1 MAPMDDPAI
10 TTVTGGESPPSD
22 NDASGERPVRKQLKE
37 TSIDSTHTA
46 VNENSNTRKRSFEE
60 SRDHHDG
67 PCENGESRRK
77 RSREGTPESTDTKKE
92 ELTMDICAGPGA
104 QSSHDPEQSEIK
116 PTATAMDD
124 ETARSLTKKRS
135 REQLDDSSKKTEATS
150 DSAACTARSVDAKFT
165 VDGEPEKKRHRDGSQ
180 ELEVKPD
187 NKFAASAFGKAV
199 ASPFASLNKIQDST
213 KDNKTPASASAFASS
228 SLAAFAGSE
237 SSPFGALGGSNT
249 SVFNPGASGTNSF
262 STPSVFRSA
271 SSGTNSFAAPSET
284 SAFRAP
290 GSGFTGVGGGFG
302 TAAKTGGLTSFASAS
317 TPVPLGESKA
327 KPLGAEDSD
336 VDEADTNEDGNTSTF
351 EASRTDERFY
361 AQKVETGEEEEETAF
376 SCKAKLFHFS
386 NKEWKERGIGTFKIN
401 VRRNSNGMRA
411 GRMIM
416 RADGAMRVMLN
427 SPIFKGMNYGDASN
441 EAPINKQVLLASVE
455 DGRTVPLLLRTG
467 NESYA
472 RELYDT
478 IHDLLREADA

>member
-1 MAPMDDPAI
+1 MAPMDEPVT

-46 VNENSNTRKRSFEE
+46 VNENSSTRKRSFEE

-92 ELTMDICAGPGA
+92 GLTMGICAGPGA
-104 QSSHDPEQSEIK
+104 QSPNIK
-116 PTATAMDD
+116 TTSATMDD
-124 ETARSLTKKRS
+124 ESARSLTKKRS
-135 REQLDDSSKKTEATS
+135 REQLDDSSKKMEATS

-165 VDGEPEKKRHRDGSQ
+165 MDGEPEKKRHRDGSQ

-199 ASPFASLNKIQDST
+199 ASPFASLSKIQDST
-213 KDNKTPASASAFASS
+213 KDNKTPASTSAFASS

-249 SVFNPGASGTNSF
+249 SVFNPGASGTSSF

-271 SSGTNSFAAPSET
+271 SGTNSFAAPSET
-284 SAFRAP
+284 SAFRAL

-302 TAAKTGGLTSFASAS
+302 TAAKAGGLTSFASAS
-317 TPVPLGESKA
+317 APVPLGESKA

-336 VDEADTNEDGNTSTF
+336 ADEADTNEDDNTNTF
-351 EASRTDERFY
+351 EASKTDERFY
-361 AQKVETGEEEEETAF
+361 VQTVETGEEEEETAF

-441 EAPINKQVLLASVE
+441 EAPINKQILLASLE
-455 DGRTVPLLLRTG
+455 EGRTVPLLLRV
-467 NESYA
+467 NSHF
-472 RELYDT
+472 L
-478 IHDLLREADA
+478 IVPSWI